1 VPHAVLIPKFTPVS
15 AFPTISRDLNLI
27 VDEPLRWSEL
37 ESVVRSSAGEFLDAA
52 EYLDTYRDTAK
63 DGPGKKRLLF
73 SLTLRAQSR
82 TLTSEEADR
91 ARDAVVAACSAKFG
105 AKLLG

>member
-1 VPHAVLIPKFTPVS
+1 MLIPKFSPVS

-37 ESVVRSSAGEFLDAA
+37 ESVVRASAGEFLDTA

-73 SLTLRAQSR
+73 SLTLRA
-82 TLTSEEADR
+82 R
-91 ARDAVVAACSAKFG
+91 AAH
-105 AKLLG
+105 